1 MTGGHDHQSCQ
12 RPRGAKVA
20 PKSLER
26 NTRWRQERPKGRQKE
41 HQMAPRG
48 AQRRAKEH
56 QMAPRGAQGRAK
68 GTPDGAQR
76 GPREGKRTPDG
87 AKRGPREAQGSPLKK
102 PAPSFAAILAENI
115 EKHMVIATS
124 RVTGGHARRVAN
136 QAQIKPSVMGG
147 GLPDK

>member
-48 AQRRAKEH
+48 AQGRAKEH
-56 QMAPRGAQGRAK
+56 QMAPRGAQGRPK
-68 GTPDGAQR
+68 GHHRINAT
-76 GPREGKRTPDG
+76 
-87 AKRGPREAQGSPLKK
+87 
-102 PAPSFAAILAENI
+102 PSFAAVLAENV

-136 QAQIKPSVMGG
+136 QAGIKPSVKGG
-147 GLPDK
+147 G

>member
-1 MTGGHDHQSCQ
+1 M
-12 RPRGAKVA
+12 PEA
-20 PKSLER
+20 
-26 NTRWRQERPKGRQKE
+26 KGRQSSPKE
-41 HQMAPRG
+41 PR
-48 AQRRAKEH
+48 KEH

-76 GPREGKRTPDG
+76 SPSDGKRTPDG
-87 AKRGPREAQGSPLKK
+87 AKRGPREAQESDLNKG
-102 PAPSFAAILAENI
+102 PASFAAVLAENV

-136 QAQIKPSVMGG
+136 QAGIKPSVKGG

>member
-20 PKSLER
+20 PRSLER
-26 NTRWRQERPKGRQKE
+26 NTRWRQERPKKGQKE

-48 AQRRAKEH
+48 AQGRPKEH

-68 GTPDGAQR
+68 GTADGAQR

-87 AKRGPREAQGSPLKK
+87 AKRGPREAQGSDSHKRQ
-102 PAPSFAAILAENI
+102 PSFAAVLAENV

-136 QAQIKPSVMGG
+136 QVGLKPSVKGG

>member
-1 MTGGHDHQSCQ
+1 
-12 RPRGAKVA
+12 
-20 PKSLER
+20 
-26 NTRWRQERPKGRQKE
+26 
-41 HQMAPRG
+41 
-48 AQRRAKEH
+48 
-56 QMAPRGAQGRAK
+56 MAPRGAQGRAK

-87 AKRGPREAQGSPLKK
+87 AKRSPREPQGPDPNK
-102 PAPSFAAILAENI
+102 PRPSFAAVLAENV

-124 RVTGGHARRVAN
+124 RVTGGHARRVGN